1 MGKKYSQNFRSR
13 DTPLATVYTYT
24 ERPHGGEAD
33 ACSLND
39 PESGRNGFEFV
50 FITMYWLSSLPLDGV
65 DPSPEATWIQLQNA
79 TQRNQYSEN
88 CEFRLPQMKVGTLDS
103 LLNLSD
109 DLAKVN
115 AAVES
120 TVNKLRR
127 QLYDVAEDD
136 EDIVEITVEGVRP
149 EVRCRRRWWWWWMCS
164 HVLSHSLTHSLTLS
178 LASFPGVPAQ
188 LDVRD
193 LDATTARLAAS
204 FLKPLFSPPP

>member
-1 MGKKYSQNFRSR
+1 M
-13 DTPLATVYTYT
+13 
-24 ERPHGGEAD
+24 
-33 ACSLND
+33 CSLND
-39 PESGRNGFEFV
+39 PESGRNGFV
-50 FITMYWLSSLPLDGV
+50 FIMYWLSSLPLDGV

-149 EVRCRRRWWWWWMCS
+149 EVRCRRCRRRWWWWWMWWMCS

-178 LASFPGVPAQ
+178 L
-188 LDVRD
+188 
-193 LDATTARLAAS
+193 
-204 FLKPLFSPPP
+204 LFQVYLRNWTYVILTRRRRGWRPPFSNRFSHPPVTIPS

>member
-1 MGKKYSQNFRSR
+1 M
-13 DTPLATVYTYT
+13 
-24 ERPHGGEAD
+24 
-33 ACSLND
+33 CSLND

-50 FITMYWLSSLPLDGV
+50 FVIMYWLSSLPLDGV

-103 LLNLSD
+103 LLSLSD

-149 EVRCRRRWWWWWMCS
+149 EVRCRCRWWWWS
-164 HVLSHSLTHSLTLS
+164 LSDMLTRALSLTHSHTRTLAHS
-178 LASFPGVPAQ
+178 RFFS
-188 LDVRD
+188 RCTC
-193 LDATTARLAAS
+193 ATGRT
-204 FLKPLFSPPP
+204 

>member
-1 MGKKYSQNFRSR
+1 M
-13 DTPLATVYTYT
+13 
-24 ERPHGGEAD
+24 
-33 ACSLND
+33 CSLND

-50 FITMYWLSSLPLDGV
+50 FIIMYWLSSLPLDGV

-149 EVRCRRRWWWWWMCS
+149 EVRCRRRWWWWWW
-164 HVLSHSLTHSLTLS
+164 
-178 LASFPGVPAQ
+178 
-188 LDVRD
+188 
-193 LDATTARLAAS
+193 
-204 FLKPLFSPPP
+204 